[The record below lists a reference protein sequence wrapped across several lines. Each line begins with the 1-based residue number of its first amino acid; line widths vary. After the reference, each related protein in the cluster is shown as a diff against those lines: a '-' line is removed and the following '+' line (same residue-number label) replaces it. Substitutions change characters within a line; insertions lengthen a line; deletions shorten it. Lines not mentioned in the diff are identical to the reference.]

1 MTRLQK
7 IASGVAILAGIA
19 APLASGEAH
28 HSFAMFDPA
37 NPKTITGTVKEFE
50 WTNPHVV
57 LWVYSA
63 AKEGETPELWN
74 VELTSPGNL
83 TRIGWT
89 RHSLNP
95 GDKVAVEIAPLR
107 DGTHGGGFRKVTL
120 TDTGQELTGNFQA
133 TEKPDL

>member
-7 IASGVAILAGIA
+7 IASGIAILAGIA

-63 AKEGETPELWN
+63 AKEGSVN
-74 VELTSPGNL
+74 DSSN
-83 TRIGWT
+83 
-89 RHSLNP
+89 S
-95 GDKVAVEIAPLR
+95 
-107 DGTHGGGFRKVTL
+107 
-120 TDTGQELTGNFQA
+120 
-133 TEKPDL
+133 

>member
-1 MTRLQK
+1 MPSGQLQGQRRCQGQRHLRADPAGRRQSARTIGRVRMTRLQK
-7 IASGVAILAGIA
+7 IASGIAILAGIA

-74 VELTSPGNL
+74 VELTSP
-83 TRIGWT
+83 
-89 RHSLNP
+89 
-95 GDKVAVEIAPLR
+95 
-107 DGTHGGGFRKVTL
+107 
-120 TDTGQELTGNFQA
+120 
-133 TEKPDL
+133 